1 MQFVCNNCKAKYEIP
16 AQRIKGRILKIRCRE
31 CGNVIEIRGDAL
43 PGAAGPKPDA
53 KKSYKPKTA
62 ADKPSSSLLKE
73 RFKASFTSG
82 RSSSH
87 SISPA
92 KPVTARPAV
101 KTKAD
106 KLLQL
111 AQKAEARAREMKE
124 EEKWYVA
131 IKSSPVGP
139 VNTGKVRHYIRRAD
153 LNLSSLVWKEGF
165 NDWKPL
171 GEVPE
176 LEVLYR
182 QLESEIPRVSEV
194 DMAATLRRAA
204 AAAQGGA
211 AQKAPDA
218 SRPAPQS
225 GKDALAAIKPVVTP
239 GAGLDRLKGP
249 DFDFL
254 PDPGDALEPQEDAG
268 KDDALRGFYVGRIEG
283 QQTMP
288 QMESMRP
295 TFAGEVM
302 PAYGAVADT
311 RVSLGRRLMQSK
323 LFLLLGGATA
333 LMAGFLLIII
343 IMKVQKGKE
352 ERAGMAALAAEE
364 AENTVVEEE
373 EEMEEEEGDILAGL
387 IITVEEVL
395 EAEEAEEATKKSTTG
410 QVKKKTTK
418 TDASFK
424 TSVMD
429 MPDIEETSIAKSSLK
444 KKTSTTS
451 SGGGSGSGKNG
462 LTDDEIRT
470 GVKKNSKTIQRC
482 YEKVLGKGMGTDEKI
497 RVKVKVKVGTSGKVT
512 KVKVTEISKYGNFL
526 TPCIESGI
534 NTWIFPKSGD
544 PSEFIFPVLL
554 SPKH

>member
-43 PGAAGPKPDA
+43 PGAAGLKPDA
-53 KKSYKPKTA
+53 KKSYKPKTPA
-62 ADKPSSSLLKE
+62 QKPSSSLLKE

-82 RSSSH
+82 RSSSA

-92 KPVTARPAV
+92 KLKAAGPAV
-101 KTKAD
+101 RTKAD

-124 EEKWYVA
+124 VETWYVA

-139 VNTGKVRHYIRRAD
+139 INKGKVKHHIRRSD

-182 QLESEIPRVSEV
+182 QLESEIPRVSEIDV
-194 DMAATLRRAA
+194 ASRLQRAATAANRGAA
-204 AAAQGGA
+204 AMAQESFG
-211 AQKAPDA
+211 
-218 SRPAPQS
+218 PAPQP
-225 GKDALAAIKPVVTP
+225 GKDALVATKPIVMP
-239 GAGLDRLKGP
+239 EPDLSLSGP
-249 DFDFL
+249 DFGPM
-254 PDPGDALEPQEDAG
+254 PDADASSQPQADAAQ
-268 KDDALRGFYVGRIEG
+268 DDALRGFYVGRIEG
-283 QQTMP
+283 QQTLP

-311 RVSLGRRLMQSK
+311 RESLGRRLMQSR
-323 LFLLLGGATA
+323 LFLLLGGAIA

-343 IMKVQKGKE
+343 IMKVQGDKE
-352 ERAGMAALAAEE
+352 KQAELAALASDEKEE
-364 AENTVVEEE
+364 EVAVEEPV
-373 EEMEEEEGDILAGL
+373 EEEEGDILAGL

-395 EAEEAEEATKKSTTG
+395 EAEEAEESTKKTSAGQPKKSTA
-410 QVKKKTTK
+410 K

-429 MPDIEETSIAKSSLK
+429 MPDIEEKSIAKSTLK
-444 KKTSTTS
+444 KKTSTSS
-451 SGGGSGSGKNG
+451 SGGGGSGKNG
-462 LTDDEIRT
+462 LSDDQIRT

-497 RVKVKVKVGTSGKVT
+497 RVKVKVNVGTSGKVT
-512 KVKVTEISKYGNFL
+512 KVKVIEISKYGNFL
-526 TPCIESGI
+526 TPCIENGI
-534 NTWIFPKSGD
+534 KTWTFPNSGD

-554 SPKH
+554 TPKH